1 MQDLPLELIS
11 SILGLLGRSDIGAV
25 RGANKFLHAL
35 ATPRAFESLTVI
47 DTVASAQ
54 GFSRLQSIPDIAKCV
69 QSVVFQPAS
78 SRPRSTFSYQVPL
91 FAGSAFTEAD
101 SNKRAAVPLAFT
113 ALYKLPHLKSLRFV
127 FHDVCKHH
135 LGKHHLSMQ
144 YAILK
149 AAFSAPLPSLKSLT
163 LKHLSCVPSAL
174 CESWAFEDFILPLE
188 SLSIDVDTFSLLL
201 REEDSDVR
209 ELGEFWARMTP
220 ILYASQSVTTLHLE
234 SNVPIMIVEFPT
246 TALPHLTSLSLARLF
261 FNTQDEP
268 GCPESFILLHRGHLA
283 RLTLED
289 CPLYGRNR
297 VWARPWAVVLAG
309 LKSQMLALRSIA
321 VTGLQYAY
329 EDSDPGRGCRTSD
342 AEVVGVDG
350 TTDKNELRAL
360 LTEVQR

>member
-1 MQDLPLELIS
+1 MHDLPPELIS

-54 GFSRLQSIPDIAKCV
+54 GFSRLQSIPDIANCV
-69 QSVVFQPAS
+69 KSVVFQPPS
-78 SRPRSTFSYQVPL
+78 SRPRSQLSL
-91 FAGSAFTEAD
+91 FAGSVYMFTEAD
-101 SNKRAAVPLAFT
+101 RNKRDAVPLAFT

-127 FHDVCKHH
+127 FHDM
-135 LGKHHLSMQ
+135 GDYHLSMQ

-149 AAFSAPLPSLKSLT
+149 AASSAPPPSLKSLT
-163 LKHLSCVPSAL
+163 LKHLSSVPSAL
-174 CESWAFEDFILPLE
+174 YESWGFEDFLLPLE
-188 SLSIDVDTFSLLL
+188 SLSIDVLL
-201 REEDSDVR
+201 REQDAR
-209 ELGEFWARMTP
+209 ELGEFWAQMTP
-220 ILYASQSVTTLHLE
+220 ILYASQSVTTLHLG
-234 SNVPIMIVEFPT
+234 SNMRIGIVPTLEFPT
-246 TALPHLTSLSLARLF
+246 TALPHLTSLSLARIF

-268 GCPESFILLHRGHLA
+268 GCAESFILLHRGHLA

-309 LKSQMLALRSIA
+309 LRSQMLALRSIA

-329 EDSDPGRGCRTSD
+329 EDAGRGFRTSD

-350 TTDKNELRAL
+350 TPDESALRAL
-360 LTEVQR
+360 LAEVQA